1 MQPEHASAQGRR
13 DVKFWLTLG
22 LLILITKPVSKFLL
36 ATDLDDTLVGDDQ
49 SLEEL
54 NRYLTHHREAHG
66 TLIAYITGRSLEDYK
81 TALRAKRPLLD
92 PDVLVPSVGTEIYY
106 DGSKTPDPVWEK
118 QLSQD
123 WDHDLIISL
132 FANIDELTTQPES
145 DQRTFKISY
154 YLEERFA
161 PQVLPHMET
170 LLQEQGLAAKVVY
183 SSGINLDILPAN
195 GDKGHA
201 MYFLR
206 QKFGF
211 DHTETVVCGD
221 SGNDCA
227 LFAHGDEKGILVGNA
242 KTELLEWHRRNPSD
256 SHYLA
261 KAHFAGGILEG
272 LQHFGFLNSD

>member
-1 MQPEHASAQGRR
+1 M
-13 DVKFWLTLG
+13 
-22 LLILITKPVSKFLL
+22 SKFLL

-49 SLEEL
+49 ALEEL
-54 NRYLTHHREAHG
+54 NQYLTHHRQAHG

-81 TALRAKRPLLD
+81 TALRAKRPMLD

-106 DGSKTPDPVWEK
+106 NGSETLDPEWVQ
-118 QLSQD
+118 QLSQN
-123 WDHDLIISL
+123 WDHDLIVSL
-132 FANIDELTTQPES
+132 CQNLPELKPQPPS
-145 DQRTFKISY
+145 DQRRFKISY
-154 YLEERFA
+154 YLDEQIA
-161 PQVLPHMET
+161 PQVLPQLEA
-170 LLQEQGLAAKVVY
+170 LLKEQELAAKVVY

-227 LFAHGDEKGILVGNA
+227 MFAHGEEKGILVGNA
-242 KTELLEWHRRNPSD
+242 KTELLEWHRRKSV
-256 SHYLA
+256 
-261 KAHFAGGILEG
+261 
-272 LQHFGFLNSD
+272 

>member
-1 MQPEHASAQGRR
+1 MG
-13 DVKFWLTLG
+13 
-22 LLILITKPVSKFLL
+22 KFLL

-49 SLEEL
+49 ALEEL
-54 NRYLTHHREAHG
+54 NRYLVQHQKAHG

-81 TALRAKRPLLD
+81 AELKAKRPLLE

-106 DGSKTPDPVWEK
+106 KGSEIPDPVWVE
-118 QLSQD
+118 QLSKN
-123 WDHDLIISL
+123 WDHDLIVSL
-132 FANIDELTTQPES
+132 FEDIEELTPQPES

-154 YLEERFA
+154 YLKAQLA
-161 PQVLPHMET
+161 PQVLPRLEA
-170 LLQEQGLAAKVVY
+170 LLKQEGLAAKVVY

-211 DHTETVVCGD
+211 EHTKTVVCGD

-227 LFAHGDEKGILVGNA
+227 LFAHGQEKGILVGNA

-256 SHYLA
+256 THYLA

-272 LQHFGFLNSD
+272 LKHFGFL